1 MHAKRRSTRA
11 AATHY
16 GFPAVARRVSD
27 LASRLLDVYRGVDGI
42 YEPSPWWRDPSLL
55 RELVAGLSSL
65 HANARPTVVV
75 GIESRGLLLGPL
87 VAQHLDIGFVEVRK
101 DEHPEDVGEPLLRR
115 TTPPDYR
122 KRGRML
128 TMRRH
133 LIGPRDDVL
142 VVDDWIETGAQLFA
156 ARSLVSDAGAGWIG
170 AAVIV
175 DALSANVRRKLNVLA
190 LLRVEQLP

>member
-1 MHAKRRSTRA
+1 MHGKRQSTGA
-11 AATHY
+11 AATSIR
-16 GFPAVARRVSD
+16 FRTVARPVLE
-27 LASRLLDVYRGVDGI
+27 LASRLLEVYRGIDGI

-65 HANARPTVVV
+65 HADARPTVVL

-87 VAQHLDIGFVEVRK
+87 VAQHLDVGFVEVRK
-101 DEHPEDVGEPLLRR
+101 DEDPEDVGEPLLRR
-115 TTPPDYR
+115 TTPPDYHQ
-122 KRGRML
+122 RGLIL

-142 VVDDWIETGAQLFA
+142 VVDDWIETGAQLSA
-156 ARSLVSDAGAGWIG
+156 TRSLVSDAGARWIG

-175 DALSANVRRKLNVLA
+175 DALSANVRRNLNVRA
-190 LLRVEQLP
+190 VLRVEQLP